1 MPISKPFAVQS
12 EARHAPVTSEQVRDE
27 HTAALLS
34 LTREQRRALQRLQQA
49 RQRSHFNG
57 RYPQENLATIFEAE
71 AAERSRPLEGEDPA
85 ADAPSR

>member
-1 MPISKPFAVQS
+1 MAISKPFAVQS
-12 EARHAPVTSEQVRDE
+12 EAHPAPVTSEQVRDE

-34 LTREQRRALQRLQQA
+34 LTREQRRALQRMQQA

-71 AAERSRPLEGEDPA
+71 AAERSRSLEGDEA
-85 ADAPSR
+85 GEDAPSR